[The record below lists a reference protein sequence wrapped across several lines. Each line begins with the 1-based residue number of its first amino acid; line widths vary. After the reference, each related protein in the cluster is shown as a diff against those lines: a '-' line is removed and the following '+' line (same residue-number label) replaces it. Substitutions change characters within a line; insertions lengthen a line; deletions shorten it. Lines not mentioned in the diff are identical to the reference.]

1 MRLGGMK
8 KEQEKNVKKK
18 KTRRRKRREEEK
30 EVLTLCL
37 FLVKKANKSME
48 KWKDIYDDKE
58 YMLKE
63 PNETRRRGQHENV
76 VRKVTDPYRV
86 PEELNPSI
94 SKHSYRSDYRG
105 RP

>member
-1 MRLGGMK
+1 MK
-8 KEQEKNVKKK
+8 KKNAKKKNAKKNVKKK
-18 KTRRRKRREEEK
+18 N
-30 EVLTLCL
+30 VLTLCL
-37 FLVKKANKSME
+37 FSVKKANKSME

>member
-1 MRLGGMK
+1 MK
-8 KEQEKNVKKK
+8 KKNVKKK
-18 KTRRRKRREEEK
+18 NVKRN
-30 EVLTLCL
+30 VLTLCL
-37 FLVKKANKSME
+37 VSVKKANKSME

>member
-1 MRLGGMK
+1 MK
-8 KEQEKNVKKK
+8 KRNVKKKNVKKNK
-18 KTRRRKRREEEK
+18 
-30 EVLTLCL
+30 VLTLCL
-37 FLVKKANKSME
+37 LVKKANKSME

>member
-1 MRLGGMK
+1 M
-8 KEQEKNVKKK
+8 
-18 KTRRRKRREEEK
+18 
-30 EVLTLCL
+30 LTLCL